1 MYLIGGQTSYISPLV
16 SGANSVGL
24 ASRSQLD
31 SDPEEEEQ
39 GSIPALQV
47 ICMIDGLPTPTHCLV
62 GSRCSVIVE
71 SSISKFSLYL
81 KNGHKSCCACLLS
94 HFSVSDSLRL
104 CRLLL

>member
-31 SDPEEEEQ
+31 SDSEEEEQ

-62 GSRCSVIVE
+62 GSRCSVPVQ
-71 SSISKFSLYL
+71 
-81 KNGHKSCCACLLS
+81 
-94 HFSVSDSLRL
+94 
-104 CRLLL
+104 